1 MEQFLHST
9 DICAFLRA
17 HTVLFHCPDQ
27 QILRGMFHIDE
38 FQDLGLIALLFQ
50 QICSQS
56 IGERILTLVLKDHIL
71 SAGSVHADN
80 REPPE

>member
-17 HTVLFHCPDQ
+17 HTVLFHCPDK

-38 FQDLGLIALLFQ
+38 FQDLGLIALLLQ

-56 IGERILTLVLKDHIL
+56 IGEQCC
-71 SAGSVHADN
+71 HALLDDAVF
-80 REPPE
+80 